1 MRQWLI
7 GLLAVAGTLWCA
19 GWANAQNDVLDE
31 LYGQGY
37 HAYFRGDLGS
47 TEAHLT
53 TAITEGSKD
62 PRVFYYRGLAYLS
75 QGRSVEADVD
85 FHDGA
90 VLEAEGNGRLIGQ
103 ALERIQGCNRLT
115 LEKARRAARLEV
127 ARRRGFSPPAAQP
140 RELPR
145 MPDLP
150 QKNSPD
156 ELVPPPADRDVL
168 PELPPDSPPTAE
180 VESEPTIE
188 SDLGGD
194 VGTGEDADAG
204 PFEPDGTTPPG
215 TESSVD
221 PFGEADDLG
230 GEPADAGTP

>member
-31 LYGQGY
+31 FYGQGY

-47 TEAHLT
+47 AESYLT
-53 TAITEGSKD
+53 TAISEGSKD
-62 PRVFYYRGLAYLS
+62 PRVFYLRGLTYLS
-75 QGRSVEADVD
+75 QGKTVEADVD

-90 VLEAEGNGRLIGQ
+90 LLEAEGNGRLIGK

-115 LEKARRAARLEV
+115 LEQARRAARLEV

-145 MPDLP
+145 MPDM
-150 QKNSPD
+150 
-156 ELVPPPADRDVL
+156 
-168 PELPPDSPPTAE
+168 PPDMPPSAE
-180 VESEPTIE
+180 VESEPMID
-188 SDLGGD
+188 SGL
-194 VGTGEDADAG
+194 GEDAGSDENVETE
-204 PFEPDGTTPPG
+204 PFESSAPEGSDPPA
-215 TESSVD
+215 TEFPESSED
-221 PFGEADDLG
+221 PFATDDLEA
-230 GEPADAGTP
+230 EPADAGTP